1 MTPIDGAV
9 PGRIDGFLVAGFALG
24 AFAAGLLV
32 AGRDVRLTEAIVLAS
47 VPAMLFGFVAVAA
60 RYPARVFPLRGA
72 RASLLLVVH
81 GGGAVVASG
90 AWVLALRSWAGSLER
105 LGMVEIAIDRRMIVL
120 LLGAGALLY
129 LGAVVAQ
136 YLVTEVAVADRSRQA
151 ALRYEILA
159 RESELRALKAQI
171 DPHFLYNSLNAV
183 ASLCGSRPDDA
194 RRMAQ
199 LLADFFRT
207 TLRLG
212 GHAEVSLEE
221 EVALAETY
229 LAIEK
234 IRFGPR
240 LTLETSIDPAA
251 TDSVVPSLLLQPLI
265 ENAVRHGISSMI
277 DGGTIRVAAR
287 VDEGD
292 LVIEVAN
299 PADPDRAKRPGEGVG
314 IANVRARLA
323 ALHGDAS
330 SVRATEADGMFR
342 VEVRMPRSVEKAEVI
357 R

>member
-1 MTPIDGAV
+1 MTASEGAV
-9 PGRIDGFLVAGFALG
+9 PGRVDGFLVAGFALA

-32 AGRDVRLTEAIVLAS
+32 AGRDVRLPEATLLAS
-47 VPAMLFGFVAVAA
+47 VPSILFGFVAVAA

-72 RASLLLVVH
+72 RAILLLVAH
-81 GGGAVVASG
+81 GGGALVASG
-90 AWVLALRSWAGSLER
+90 VWVLALRSWAASLGR
-105 LGMVEIAIDRRMIVL
+105 LGIVDIAIDGRMVAL
-120 LLGAGALLY
+120 LFGAGALLY

-136 YLVTEVAVADRSRQA
+136 YLVIEVGVADRSRQA

-207 TLRLG
+207 SLRLG
-212 GHAEVSLEE
+212 GLGEVSLAE
-221 EVALAETY
+221 EVALVETY
-229 LAIEK
+229 LGIEK

-240 LTLETSIDPAA
+240 LSLETAIDPMAA
-251 TDSVVPSLLLQPLI
+251 EAVVPSLLLQPLV

-277 DGGTIRVAAR
+277 DGGSIRIAAR
-287 VDEGD
+287 VDGD
-292 LVIEVAN
+292 ELVLEVSN
-299 PADPDRAKRPGEGVG
+299 PADPDRATRPGEGVG

-323 ALHGDAS
+323 ALHGNAAL
-330 SVRATEADGMFR
+330 VRTTEADGTFR
-342 VEVRMPRSVEKAEVI
+342 VDVRMPRIVSRPEVKV
-357 R
+357 